1 MHAAGENILGTYTPG
16 FMASS
21 SPIYHQETIRH
32 FEQRHFKLSLIHTDR
47 KDNFVNFNLEPL
59 HRQLAS
65 SVIINNPSP
74 FQIYRTPF
82 LKV

>member
-1 MHAAGENILGTYTPG
+1 MHAAVETTGRLGTHTPG
-16 FMASS
+16 FIASS
-21 SPIYHQETIRH
+21 SPSTVKRPQDILSNVIS
-32 FEQRHFKLSLIHTDR
+32 SLIQMDR

-65 SVIINNPSP
+65 SVIINNPSQ

-82 LKV
+82 QRF